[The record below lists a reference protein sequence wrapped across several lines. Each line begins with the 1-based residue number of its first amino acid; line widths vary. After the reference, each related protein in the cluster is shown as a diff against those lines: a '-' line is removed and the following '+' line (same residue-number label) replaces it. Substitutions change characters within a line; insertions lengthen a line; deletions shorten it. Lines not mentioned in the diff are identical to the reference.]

1 MALNPLALTGVCKA
15 SVCYL
20 DQVDTRQVVVKV
32 LLIGKTTFTP
42 LSQVL
47 TFIWGLMDIYMIPHT

>member
-1 MALNPLALTGVCKA
+1 MVLNTLALTGVCKA

-32 LLIGKTTFTP
+32 LLIGKTTLSFHTSFSGFNHP
-42 LSQVL
+42 LG
-47 TFIWGLMDIYMIPHT
+47 FNGH

>member
-20 DQVDTRQVVVKV
+20 DQVDTRQIVVKV
-32 LLIGKTTFTP
+32 LLIGKTTFSSR
-42 LSQVL
+42 LFL
-47 TFIWGLMDIYMIPHT
+47 RF